1 MEQHIRAVAI
11 LNIVYGGLGVL
22 LALAILAIFGGV
34 AGLVMADADPDAE
47 FVAPMMGVIGA
58 VVFLCVAIVSVPAVV
73 AGIGLLSFRSWAR
86 ILTII
91 VSVLHLFSIPFGT
104 ALGIYGMW
112 VLFKDE
118 TTALLNSKQPGQKVY
133 S

>member
-11 LNIVYGGLGVL
+11 LNIVYGGLGVFDG
-22 LALAILAIFGGV
+22 ARYSGYFGGV
-34 AGLVMADADPDAE
+34 AGLVMADADPDAH
-47 FVAPMMGVIGA
+47 FVAPMMGAIGGII
-58 VVFLCVAIVSVPAVV
+58 FLCVAIVSVPAVI
-73 AGIGLLSFRSWAR
+73 AGIGLLKFRQWAR

-118 TTALLNSKQPGQKVY
+118 TMALLNSKQPGLKAY

>member
-47 FVAPMMGVIGA
+47 LVAPMMGVIGGL
-58 VVFLCVAIVSVPAVV
+58 VFLCVAIVSVPAVV